1 MNKLESNENPLELKR
16 FHRLMDKWH
25 SMDKS
30 GMSSGNISMINELI
44 DNCYHSYE
52 AFDNA
57 VIAFSDCINNIKND
71 DIED

>member
-1 MNKLESNENPLELKR
+1 
-16 FHRLMDKWH
+16 
-25 SMDKS
+25 
-30 GMSSGNISMINELI
+30 MINELI